1 MTLFHNEF
9 FRMVCFQHGLFI
21 MNSFLFF
28 AWKIRLFNNVWWRVF
43 SSCFGNDN
51 SINSNLLT
59 TCRSCQNKS
68 SWINSQ
74 KRLSSGLKH
83 QKVYNYSAFLVRSVN
98 FFLKPLI
105 EFM

>member
-1 MTLFHNEF
+1 
-9 FRMVCFQHGLFI
+9 MVSFQHGLFI
-21 MNSFLFF
+21 MNSFLFI
-28 AWKIRLFNNVWWRVF
+28 AWKIRLFNNVWERVF

-51 SINSNLLT
+51 NINSNLLT
-59 TCRSCQNKS
+59 TSRSCQNKS
-68 SWINSQ
+68 SWISSQ

-83 QKVYNYSAFLVRSVN
+83 QKVYNHSAFQVSSVN

>member
-1 MTLFHNEF
+1 
-9 FRMVCFQHGLFI
+9 MVCFQHGLFI

-51 SINSNLLT
+51 NINSNLLT

-83 QKVYNYSAFLVRSVN
+83 QKVYNHSAFLVCSVK
-98 FFLKPLI
+98 FFLKPLF
-105 EFM
+105 EFV